1 MALTPPKATDL
12 FSDIDSPKAAAVAM
26 DEFNTELSK
35 SLSAGISDPSQIM
48 AVKSG
53 NVSFAQASM
62 SSSGATTQLEALVA
76 NKSLSPEV
84 ISSLTT
90 ALATQRGVSGDIA
103 KEITTTS
110 PLSTSFAAF
119 DLEAPAKLLTPRPT
133 PLRNRIP
140 RKKGIGTSHRVKRI
154 LGYTGTGTGGQGQ
167 IWPGI
172 NETTQNN
179 FAPGASNPYY
189 LERGPQIS
197 YTADDLVLPYNS
209 YSLSDQVSFDA
220 NFSGLGYQDLR
231 QLSSTSTL
239 YATMLMEERMML
251 MARGTA
257 SGYSG
262 ALAAPVF
269 ATGARA
275 AAGSE
280 VALTATTYYV
290 NVTADAGISYSG
302 FGESILGTQATQVVA
317 SGQVLTVTVSAA
329 NAVVGALGYNVYV
342 GTTTGA
348 ANLKYQG
355 TLKGTGTLVINGVGG
370 NSLGNADIYTTT
382 GAAASRASA
391 DTSAYATGYD
401 GILPTVLGPNSGAI
415 NQINS
420 TFSTSNPGVEFQN
433 VFATLYNN
441 VKADPDE
448 ILLNGSDR
456 KQLSDAIK
464 SGSTANYR
472 LNIENPGEGGITYG
486 SVVTGLQNE
495 VTGKS
500 LALTVHPWLPQ
511 GVSPV
516 LSYTLPIPDTEVSDV
531 WANFLV
537 QDYMGIQ
544 WPVNQFTY
552 DFSTYFRG
560 TFFCTAPA
568 WNGVVSGIVPA

>member
-1 MALTPPKATDL
+1 MALNAPKVADL
-12 FSDIDSPKAAAVAM
+12 FSDATPKEAAERFE
-26 DEFNTELSK
+26 EFSTELGKSLSRATTVPGQAPAADPLTALEALVSNK
-35 SLSAGISDPSQIM
+35 SLSAE
-48 AVKSG
+48 
-53 NVSFAQASM
+53 ASA
-62 SSSGATTQLEALVA
+62 GL
-76 NKSLSPEV
+76 N
-84 ISSLTT
+84 T
-90 ALATQRGVSGDIA
+90 ALAAQRMAMQDIQ

-140 RKKGIGTSHRVKRI
+140 RKKGVGTSHRVKRI

-172 NETTQNN
+172 TETTQNN
-179 FAPGASNPYY
+179 FAPGASNPLY

-197 YTADDLVLPYNS
+197 YTADDLILPYNS

-220 NFSGLGYQDLR
+220 NFSGLGYEDLR

-262 ALAAPVF
+262 ALSAPTFTLASPV
-269 ATGARA
+269 
-275 AAGSE
+275 AGSGQT
-280 VALTATTYYV
+280 ALAATTYYV
-290 NVTADAGISYSG
+290 NVTTDAGISANG
-302 FGESILGTQATQVVA
+302 FGESILGTEANTAVA
-317 SGQVLTVTVSAA
+317 SGDVLTVTVTTP
-329 NAVVGALGYNVYV
+329 VTGALGYNIYV
-342 GTTTGA
+342 GTATGA

-355 TLKGTGTLVINGVGG
+355 TLKGTGTFTIQGATAQGLTG
-370 NSLGNADIYTTT
+370 NNAAFTTT
-382 GAAASRASA
+382 GAAASRATS

-401 GILPTVLGPNSGAI
+401 GILPTVLGPNTGFNNA
-415 NQINS
+415 INS
-420 TFSTSNPGVEFQN
+420 TFSTSNPGAEFQT
-433 VFATLYNN
+433 VFANLYSN
-441 VKADPDE
+441 VKADPDVV
-448 ILLNGSDR
+448 LMNGNDR

-472 LNIENPGEGGITYG
+472 LVINNPGENGTTYG
-486 SVVTGLQNE
+486 SIVTGLQNE
-495 VTGKS
+495 VTGKAVD
-500 LALTVHPWLPQ
+500 LMVHPWLNP
-511 GVSPV
+511 GVAPV
-516 LSYTLPIPDTEVSDV
+516 LSWTLPIPDTQVSDV

-544 WPVNQFTY
+544 WPVTQFTY

-568 WNGVVSGIVPA
+568 WNGAVSGIVSA